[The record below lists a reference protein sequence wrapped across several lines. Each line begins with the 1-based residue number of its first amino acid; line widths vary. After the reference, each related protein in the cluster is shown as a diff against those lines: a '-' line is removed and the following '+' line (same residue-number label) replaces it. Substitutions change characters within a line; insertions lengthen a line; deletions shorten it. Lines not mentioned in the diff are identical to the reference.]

1 MIDEEKRYI
10 PPGKYVLMGNV
21 AMAEGAMA
29 AGLTFFGGY
38 PITPSTEVPEHLVS
52 RLPEAGGA
60 FIQMEDE
67 LAAINAVA
75 GASVAGAKAMTASS
89 GPGTS
94 LMGETISMAA
104 ALEIP
109 LVICDVQR
117 NGPGT
122 GLVTAPHHND
132 VFQCKYSGNGEYE
145 VIAYAPMS
153 CQELYDLTIEAF
165 NAAETYRCPTYIMSD
180 AYLGHLHEQVIIP
193 PANEIKKRVIARQV
207 VFDKPNPEKFTFADS
222 QGNVKIPPPP
232 VLGTSNFPTMLF
244 SQPHGPDGIP
254 VNEDQVLK
262 PITLLTE
269 KITKNIEKIAKT
281 EAYMLDD
288 AEIVLVAYGL
298 TARVCY
304 HVVNAARKQGI
315 KVGLFRL
322 VTIWPF
328 PYERVKKA
336 IASAR
341 AVVVPEM
348 NLGLMAGEVERCKPL
363 STPLYKVPKIA
374 DIHEPGEILAAV
386 KKANE
391 EAQA

>member
-1 MIDEEKRYI
+1 MKPDAKRFMT
-10 PPGKYVLMGNV
+10 PGKHVMMGNV

-29 AGLTFFGGY
+29 AGLSFFGGY

-52 RLPEAGGA
+52 RLPESGGA

-67 LAAINAVA
+67 LAAINSVI
-75 GASVAGAKAMTASS
+75 GASIAGAKAMTATS

-94 LMGETISMAA
+94 LMAETISMAA

-109 LVICDVQR
+109 FVLCDVQR

-180 AYLGHLHEQVIIP
+180 AYLGHLHEVVIIP
-193 PANEIKKRVIARQV
+193 PAEEVKKRVIDRKIL
-207 VFDKPNPEKFTFADS
+207 DKPNPEKFSFIDNTGTI
-222 QGNVKIPPPP
+222 QIPPPP
-232 VLGTSNFPTMLF
+232 VLGTPNFPTTF
-244 SQPHGPDGIP
+244 ISQPHGPDGIP
-254 VNEDQVLK
+254 VNEDQVMK
-262 PITLLTE
+262 LLAILSD
-269 KITKNIEKIAKT
+269 KITKNVDKIAKT
-281 EAYMLDD
+281 TSCMLDD
-288 AEIVLVAYGL
+288 AEIIIIAYGL

-304 HVVNAARKQGI
+304 HVVNLARKEGL
-315 KVGLFRL
+315 KVGMLRL
-322 VTIWPF
+322 VTLWPF
-328 PYERVKKA
+328 PYELVKKTLA
-336 IASAR
+336 EAK

-348 NLGLMAGEVERCKPL
+348 NFGLMAGEVERCKQL
-363 STPLYKVPKIA
+363 AIPLYKIPKIA
-374 DIHEPGEILAAV
+374 DIHEPGEILAVV
-386 KKANE
+386 KKA
-391 EAQA
+391 ARVQQ

>member
-1 MIDEEKRYI
+1 MINEAKRYMA
-10 PPGKYVLMGNV
+10 PGKHVLMGNV

-52 RLPEAGGA
+52 RLPETGGA

-75 GASVAGAKAMTASS
+75 GASVAGAKAMTATS

-94 LMGETISMAA
+94 LMAETISMAA
-104 ALEIP
+104 AMEIP

-193 PANEIKKRVIARQV
+193 PAVEVKKRVIDRKIL
-207 VFDKPNPEKFTFADS
+207 DKPNPEKFTFMDS
-222 QGNVKIPPPP
+222 QGTIHIPPPP
-232 VLGTSNFPTMLF
+232 VLGTPNFPTTF
-244 SQPHGPDGIP
+244 ISQPHGPDGIP

-262 PITLLTE
+262 PNTLLVE
-269 KITKNIEKIAKT
+269 KITKNVEKIAKT
-281 EAYMLDD
+281 ETYMLED
-288 AEIVLVAYGL
+288 AEIVLIAYGL

-304 HVVNAARKQGI
+304 HVVNTARKQGL

-322 VTIWPF
+322 VTLWPF
-328 PYERVKKA
+328 PYDRVKKA
-336 IASAR
+336 IAKAK
-341 AVVVPEM
+341 VVIVPEM

-363 STPLYKVPKIA
+363 ETPMYKVPKIA
-374 DIHEPGEILAAV
+374 DIHEPGEIMAVV

-391 EAQA
+391 VPA